1 MDSSKPPSGPPPQE
15 AEQPSN
21 KDSDEPTNW
30 ELVTN
35 QPGGDYYWNIVT
47 NECTYEM
54 PPCVA
59 QLMAAY
65 SEGDIQDAVVENPA
79 VGSSKWEARWDEA
92 YQAFYY
98 LNLESG
104 ESTWEKPEDLA

>member
-1 MDSSKPPSGPPPQE
+1 MDSSKPPSEPSPQTE
-15 AEQPSN
+15 PTNQAE
-21 KDSDEPTNW
+21 SDEPTNW
-30 ELVTN
+30 ELVMN

-54 PPCVA
+54 PSCVA

-65 SEGDIQDAVVENPA
+65 SEEGAQEAAAVAPA
-79 VGSSKWEARWDEA
+79 VGSLKWEAKWDEA

-104 ESTWEKPEDLA
+104 ESTWEKPADFA